1 MKRAVLDALVAARA
15 AGRPM
20 ALATRL
26 GDGAQWLVESG
37 AAGGAPPEIAA
48 AARAALAADES
59 RNLEIGGE
67 DVFVHVHTPPWRM
80 MVVGAVHIAQ
90 ALAPMAA
97 AAGYRVLVVDP
108 RGAFASAE
116 RFPGVELSRDW
127 PDEAFEDAG
136 LDAHCA
142 VAALTHDPKID
153 DPALTAALRSD
164 AFYIGAL
171 GSRRTHARRLERL
184 AESGADR
191 AAAAE
196 RIHGPIGLAIGA
208 RSPAEIAV
216 AILAQVVAARR
227 LGRGAA
233 KAAA

>member
-108 RGAFASAE
+108 RGAFASVSPASSC
-116 RFPGVELSRDW
+116 RATGPTKRSKTPASTRIAPW
-127 PDEAFEDAG
+127 P
-136 LDAHCA
+136 
-142 VAALTHDPKID
+142 
-153 DPALTAALRSD
+153 
-164 AFYIGAL
+164 
-171 GSRRTHARRLERL
+171 
-184 AESGADR
+184 
-191 AAAAE
+191 
-196 RIHGPIGLAIGA
+196 
-208 RSPAEIAV
+208 RSPTT
-216 AILAQVVAARR
+216 RR
-227 LGRGAA
+227 STTRR
-233 KAAA
+233 